1 MHNSATD
8 TSVFRLTCCTFTEKM
23 QQVEQTSVPPESY
36 CAHLKQSSNHK
47 KDSSDFSLFY
57 NRKIYFIVKILIFM
71 LVCHDLAQALVF
83 FAEIST
89 DKHEQIRSP

>member
-8 TSVFRLTCCTFTEKM
+8 TSVFRLICCTLTKKM
-23 QQVEQTSVPPESY
+23 QQVEQTSVPSESY

-71 LVCHDLAQALVF
+71 LMCHDLAQDPYI
-83 FAEIST
+83 FAENS
-89 DKHEQIRSP
+89 DAYHD